1 LKVNDIQHIGVLGAG
16 LMGHAIAQVFASA
29 GYRVNIYDADIAMLE
44 KAKELKLASSEERER
59 CLELV
64 TVSSEDIDKVVKY
77 GNGTPGFGKAN
88 ETKG

>member
-1 LKVNDIQHIGVLGAG
+1 MTQT
-16 LMGHAIAQVFASA
+16 SPC
-29 GYRVNIYDADIAMLE
+29 E
-44 KAKELKLASSEERER
+44 KKQKKLASSEERER